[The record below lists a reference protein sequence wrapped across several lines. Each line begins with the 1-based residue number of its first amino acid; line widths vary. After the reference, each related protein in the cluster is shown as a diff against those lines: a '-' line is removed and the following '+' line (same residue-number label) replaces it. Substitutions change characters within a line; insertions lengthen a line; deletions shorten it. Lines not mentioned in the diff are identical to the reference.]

1 MNRSIT
7 KKLLLLS
14 IVIVC
19 IFYLTP
25 NLFSEE
31 IEQRTT
37 ITYTVQKGDTLWGLS
52 KKFFDSAWYWPGLWA
67 ENSKISNPH
76 WIYPGQEITLYNKK
90 ALSELQ
96 KKENLPVSQIIQTIK
111 KETVKEVKEKE
122 EKKPNFVFRKI
133 NKLPYISTRE
143 IKPDATIQRGVTPV
157 EMYSTAD
164 EIYIIAE
171 NGSDK
176 FLIGEKYAIYKKPE
190 KIFDPD
196 NKKIFIGYQ
205 YNLAGVIEI
214 LKKEGKLLRAVITN
228 TYRPI
233 ANGDLITEFNEISPD
248 IFLKPSV
255 TGLKGKIIK
264 EREGAIYLGEQF
276 VGFINAGTVDGV
288 ERGQIYSI
296 VEEQVI
302 NLENKDTFTEL
313 VPIGSFV
320 VLDARE
326 KTSSV
331 LIIQS
336 EKQIPAGSLFISP
349 SM

>member
-7 KKLLLLS
+7 KQLLLL
-14 IVIVC
+14 
-19 IFYLTP
+19 LTIIITFF
-25 NLFSEE
+25 NLAAEVYSEE
-31 IEQRTT
+31 IEQKTT
-37 ITYTVQKGDTLWGLS
+37 ITYTVKKGDTLWGLS
-52 KKFFDSAWYWPGLWA
+52 QKFFDSAWYWPGLWA
-67 ENSKISNPH
+67 ENTKIANPH
-76 WIYPGQEITLYNKK
+76 WIYPGQEITLYSKK
-90 ALSELQ
+90 ALSDLQ
-96 KKENLPVSQIIQTIK
+96 KKEQQPVAQIIETIK
-111 KETVKEVKEKE
+111 KEQTK

-133 NKLPYISTRE
+133 NKLPYISTKE
-143 IKPDATIQRGVTPV
+143 IKPDAIIQRGVTPV
-157 EMYSTAD
+157 DMYSTTD

-171 NGSDK
+171 SGSDK

-190 KIFDPD
+190 KVFDPD

-205 YNLAGVIEI
+205 YNLAGIIEI

-255 TGLKGKIIK
+255 AGLKGKIIK
-264 EREGAIYLGEQF
+264 EKEGAIYLGEQF

-296 VEEQVI
+296 VEEQIV
-302 NLENKDTFTEL
+302 NMDNKKTFTEL
-313 VPIGSFV
+313 IPIGSFV
-320 VLDARE
+320 VVDARE
-326 KTSSV
+326 KTSSILV
-331 LIIQS
+331 IQS
-336 EKQIPAGSLFISP
+336 EKQIPTGALFISP